1 MATASTDPD
10 PIHAGASDVLDALS
24 AGEGERVTIATRH
37 EGSWAHIGD
46 LDVEGDMSPADLL
59 ALIRDRYGPG
69 RFKIT
74 VYGASSRYVA
84 SRTVTIAPPMGY
96 GGAPAA
102 PYGPARPDMMAEDRL
117 SRIERALERLTDR
130 GSGGGDEMIHLAASM
145 TTSMVGAIAPLLAAV
160 GNMKQ
165 SSGVEMAKMMR
176 EGLELGRATAAP
188 PAESADPYAG
198 LLAGLLGEM
207 RSLRSNPGP
216 QLVADPPPSPPA
228 PDPMTGAPAWA
239 KAVGSYLPNLVDA
252 AASGEAPED
261 VASALLTLLP
271 PVVLD
276 DILDD
281 PDPVGVAVRVHRPLE
296 PHRDWLVRLI
306 AELRDAAGEPAPE
319 PAAGE
324 PAPERAGAQS
334 A

>member
-1 MATASTDPD
+1 MAKASTDPD
-10 PIHAGASDVLDALS
+10 PIHSGASDVLDALS

-37 EGSWAHIGD
+37 AGSWAHIGD

-102 PYGPARPDMMAEDRL
+102 PYGARPDMMAEDRL
-117 SRIERALERLTDR
+117 SRIERALERLADDR
-130 GSGGGDEMIHLAASM
+130 RGGGGDEMIKLAASM
-145 TTSMVGAIAPLLAAV
+145 TTSMVGAISPLLAAV
-160 GNMKQ
+160 GSMKQ
-165 SSGVEMAKMMR
+165 SSGAEMAKMMR

-216 QLVADPPPSPPA
+216 QLVADPPPPPT

-239 KAVGSYLPNLVDA
+239 KAVGSYLPNLVEA

-281 PDPVGVAVRVHRPLE
+281 PDPVEVAVRVHRPLV

-319 PAAGE
+319 PAAAE
-324 PAPERAGAQS
+324 PAPEPVGAQS